1 MLAQEVFPEATFFGV
16 KHDQEL
22 GELFAMSDLFVLP
35 GTGGLAI
42 QEAMSSG
49 LPVIVAEG
57 DGTQRDLVTGG
68 NGWLIKPNSLEELN
82 QAMRK
87 ALSDPDRLRHMGEA
101 SYKIV
106 VERANIEAMAEVFR
120 NVMNSLIKGSR

>member
-1 MLAQEVFPEATFFGV
+1 
-16 KHDQEL
+16 
-22 GELFAMSDLFVLP
+22 
-35 GTGGLAI
+35 
-42 QEAMSSG
+42 